1 MTVAD
6 MSTTLRPAGPV
17 VSATSK
23 PVLRRPN
30 LVRKRDDDEDTI
42 PSSPGKR
49 AKVTFDSDVEVRV
62 VDDWDQAPE
71 VIYEEVRRAFSKRLS
86 GDSSGYEKV
95 KSIYAANK
103 DDSDEISSTTLRS
116 YTLALLGNVS
126 ALTKSNSDLVHTVLK
141 SEWVRRPE
149 DYVTLYV
156 RLLANLA
163 SVQGIF
169 LGEIMR
175 MLVNN
180 ITATAPSNGRLR
192 NLPVVPRSM
201 VYARVH
207 KAIRFLLQVMPSAS
221 RILASSLI
229 NAFPH
234 ETESRRNHIIYVQN
248 LLQLI
253 AYAPQLRE
261 EVLRLITE
269 RLVKIDVRIQV
280 DLEELAEEV
289 GEGLV
294 NKVRPDLM
302 EDMQDSDSSE
312 EESDSEEYEEDADAR
327 RTKDITKN
335 VEKMDA
341 ILDILFSHYDQV
353 FTKASPEDQL
363 GSFNVLLSQF
373 TTVILPTHRSRHTQF
388 LIFHF
393 SQKST
398 AHIDTFV
405 GACAQITFDRNQ
417 PAIIRQAST
426 AYLASF
432 VARGIHVPSS
442 IVREVFDYL
451 ARELEHYRRQ
461 NEPNCRG
468 PDMRRY
474 SSFYVLVQAMLYIF
488 CFRWRD
494 LESSPDDDLEDD
506 DLEAYGQQYQWR
518 SGVKEALSRNIF
530 SKLNPL
536 KVCSPT
542 IVTEFSCLANH
553 LGIVYVYHLLETNK
567 RVRVQQYA
575 GNTYSQ
581 INRETALSARKDEDH
596 QYLDEYFPFDP
607 YHLPKSKRWID
618 GDYREWAAIGGLEDR
633 EATDSGSDEEETM
646 DSEAEEDTET
656 DGTGISF

>member
-1 MTVAD
+1 
-6 MSTTLRPAGPV
+6 MSTILRPAGPV
-17 VSATSK
+17 VSATPK
-23 PVLRRPN
+23 PLLRRPN
-30 LVRKRDDDEDTI
+30 LVRKRDDGEYEL

-62 VDDWDQAPE
+62 VDDWEKAPKI
-71 VIYEEVRRAFSKRLS
+71 IYEGVRRAFAKRLL

-95 KSIYAANK
+95 KDIFAVKRNEA
-103 DDSDEISSTTLRS
+103 DEPSSATLKS

-141 SEWVRRPE
+141 SEWLGRRE
-149 DYVTLYV
+149 DYVALYV

-163 SVQGIF
+163 STQGIF

-175 MLVNN
+175 MLVGN
-180 ITATAPSNGRLR
+180 ITAAPPSNGRLP
-192 NLPVVPRSM
+192 NLPVVPSSM
-201 VYARVH
+201 ISARAQ
-207 KAIRFLLQVMPSAS
+207 KAIQFLLQIIPSAS
-221 RILASSLI
+221 RILFSTLI

-234 ETESRRNHIIYVQN
+234 ETDSRRSHIVYVQN
-248 LLQLI
+248 LLNLI
-253 AYAPQLRE
+253 ASATELRE

-269 RLVKIDVRIQV
+269 RLVKIDVQVQV
-280 DLEELAEEV
+280 DLEDLAEEI

-294 NKVRPDLM
+294 NKIRPDLI
-302 EDMQDSDSSE
+302 EEIQDSDSSE
-312 EESDSEEYEEDADAR
+312 EESDSDEDEEDADAQ
-327 RTKDITKN
+327 RTKAITKN

-353 FTKASPEDQL
+353 FTKASTEDQVGL
-363 GSFNVLLSQF
+363 FNVLLSQF
-373 TTVILPTHRSRHTQF
+373 ITIILPTHRSRHTQF

-398 AHIDTFV
+398 AYIDTYV

-417 PAIIRQAST
+417 PAMMRQAST

-451 ARELEHYRRQ
+451 ASELERFRRQ
-461 NEPNCRG
+461 NEPSCLG

-474 SSFYVLVQAMLYIF
+474 SSYYVLVQAMLYIF

-494 LESSPDDDLEDD
+494 LESNTDDDDD
-506 DLEAYGQQYQWR
+506 FEAYGQEHQWR
-518 SGVKEALSRNIF
+518 PGVKEALSRAVF

-536 KVCSPT
+536 KVCSPA
-542 IVTEFSCLANH
+542 IVTEFSRLANH
-553 LGIVYVYHLLETNK
+553 LSLVYVYHLLETNK
-567 RVRVQQYA
+567 RVRVEQYA

-581 INRETALSARKDEDH
+581 FNRETALSARKDEEH
-596 QYLDEYFPFDP
+596 QHLDEYFPFDP
-607 YHLPKSKRWID
+607 YHLPKSKRWIE
-618 GDYREWAAIGGLEDR
+618 GDYREWAGISGLDDR
-633 EATDSGSDEEETM
+633 EGSESGSDEEEFA
-646 DSEAEEDTET
+646 DGEAEEGTET
-656 DGTGISF
+656 DGTSRSF